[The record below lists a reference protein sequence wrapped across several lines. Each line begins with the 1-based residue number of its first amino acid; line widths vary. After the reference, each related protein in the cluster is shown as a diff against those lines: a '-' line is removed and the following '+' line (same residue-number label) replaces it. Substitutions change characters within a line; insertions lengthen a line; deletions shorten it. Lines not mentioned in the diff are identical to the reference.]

1 MQAGINISNS
11 WKTTKAIYTNINT
24 TWKSCKNI
32 YINVSGTWKPIWS
45 YSWKTGNWGNCTQT
59 CGGGTQSRSVY
70 CYRADGFTVNDS
82 LCSGTKP
89 NSSQICNTHSCQ
101 ECRYNVTTNADNYG
115 TCYDTNITVTNAW
128 WTIRGEGFYP
138 YSVAGIYWDGADQG
152 VSLDYNATSATA
164 NGYYYTRST
173 AKESCGNMNTSIPGS
188 TQYTYHN
195 FYDVCRTPV

>member
-1 MQAGINISNS
+1 MSMECGNL
-11 WKTTKAIYTNINT
+11 
-24 TWKSCKNI
+24 
-32 YINVSGTWKPIWS
+32 YIPILGGLEIGVIVVSH
-45 YSWKTGNWGNCTQT
+45 
-59 CGGGTQSRSVY
+59 
-70 CYRADGFTVNDS
+70 A
-82 LCSGTKP
+82 
-89 NSSQICNTHSCQ
+89 
-101 ECRYNVTTNADNYG
+101 NVTTNADNYG
-115 TCYDTNITVTNAW
+115 TCYDANIVATNVW

-152 VSLDYNATSATA
+152 VSLSYDATSATA